1 MIQRLFSRGSGHGPS
16 SKHHTG
22 TGKGGVSCFH
32 HRRPIGLPLNLVES
46 GDFYPLLAKVGNS
59 APSAG
64 ITLGLTT
71 KETTLYQWCKGAMIL
86 CTMGFLQFCPEGGPL
101 CSVPCLKDLWK
112 KARSP
117 SWSALHS
124 SACWEP
130 IALICGMSVPRRS
143 NIPETFCFPASMI

>member
-1 MIQRLFSRGSGHGPS
+1 MGGMPHAGDVSLHAPPHDIIPYARLKMRQS
-16 SKHHTG
+16 HTI
-22 TGKGGVSCFH
+22 H
-32 HRRPIGLPLNLVES
+32 ALI
-46 GDFYPLLAKVGNS
+46 D
-59 APSAG
+59 
-64 ITLGLTT
+64 
-71 KETTLYQWCKGAMIL
+71 QWCKGAMIL